1 MTWLFTSSGNQAIT
15 VGNTTGCTSLSAHAE
30 SMRKPVI
37 SLTMLVKAVMIVS
50 LPPLMVLSLYV
61 VFGLFNL
68 SHFFYAYIGILIASA
83 VFVYPFLSNVIA
95 LTDYVDDLAQDRKV
109 EAPFLSILNTVG
121 RLSDAL
127 NRLNRSWERK
137 KQQMENIIIEREIL
151 VDTIPDILLLLDNDN
166 RVVRTNRAARSIFGQ
181 NLAKKSLKEVIPNEN
196 LLSAVYAVVEDMKG
210 REIEFRIE
218 DPSTRDFRAIIE
230 RFPVP
235 SSGGISTVITLT
247 DVTEMKRGEQMRADF
262 VANASHEIRTPL
274 ASIIGFIET
283 LQGPAKDDA
292 EAQEQFLKLMNDQA
306 QRMSRLVQDLL
317 TLSKVE
323 VDASKPPMD
332 KVNLGKVVRREVQH
346 FDWAAQQKDM
356 QIRLDMKD
364 NLPSVRG
371 DEGELAQVVHNL
383 VGNAIKYG
391 TAGSDVSINLRV
403 STSFPSVA
411 NFRTQDRAI
420 CLSVRDKGEGIPKEH
435 IPRLTERFYR
445 VDTARTRKVGGTGL
459 GLAIVKHIIH
469 RHRGVMTVDSVVGKG
484 SVFSVYLPIYDE
496 G

>member
-1 MTWLFTSSGNQAIT
+1 MHKPEI
-15 VGNTTGCTSLSAHAE
+15 
-30 SMRKPVI
+30 SM
-37 SLTMLVKAVMIVS
+37 TMLVKAVMIVS
-50 LPPLMVLSLYV
+50 LPPLMVLSMYV
-61 VFGLFNL
+61 VMGLFNL
-68 SHFFYAYIGILIASA
+68 SHFFYAYIGILLASV
-83 VFVYPFLSNVIA
+83 VFVYPFLSNVMA
-95 LTDYVDDLAQDRKV
+95 LTDYVDNLAQDRKAD
-109 EAPFLSILNTVG
+109 APFLSILNTVG

-151 VDTIPDILLLLDNDN
+151 VDTIPDILVMLDSGN
-166 RVVRTNRAARSIFGQ
+166 RVVRTNRAARAIFGQ
-181 NLAKKSLKEVIPNEN
+181 NLAKKPLKEVIPNEH
-196 LLSAVYAVVEDMKG
+196 LLGTVYAVVEDMKG
-210 REIEFRIE
+210 REIDFRIE
-218 DPSTRDFRAIIE
+218 EPAQRDFRAIIE

-247 DVTEMKRGEQMRADF
+247 DITEMKRGEQMRADF

-283 LQGPAKDDA
+283 LQGPARDDPA
-292 EAQEQFLKLMNDQA
+292 AQVQFLKLMNDQA

-323 VDASKPPMD
+323 VDASKPPME
-332 KVNLGKVVRREVQH
+332 KVGLAKVVRRELQH

-364 NLPSVRG
+364 SVPAVRG

-391 TAGSDVSINLRV
+391 HAGSDVTVSLRV

-411 NFRTQDRAI
+411 NFRTYDRAI

-459 GLAIVKHIIH
+459 GLAIVKHIVH
-469 RHRGVMTVDSVVGKG
+469 RHRGVMTIDSVVGKG
-484 SVFSVYLPIYDE
+484 SVFSIYLPIYDE
-496 G
+496 S

>member
-1 MTWLFTSSGNQAIT
+1 
-15 VGNTTGCTSLSAHAE
+15 
-30 SMRKPVI
+30 MRKPVI
-37 SLTMLVKAVMIVS
+37 SMTMLVKAVMIVS

-61 VFGLFNL
+61 VIGVFNL
-68 SHFFYAYIGILIASA
+68 SHFFYAYIGILCAS
-83 VFVYPFLSNVIA
+83 VIFVYPFLSNLMA
-95 LTDYVDDLAQDRKV
+95 LTEYVEDLSQDKRAD
-109 EAPFLSILNTVG
+109 APFLNILNTVG
-121 RLSDAL
+121 QLSDAL
-127 NRLNRSWERK
+127 MRLNRSWERK

-151 VDTIPDILLLLDNDN
+151 VDTIPDILIMLDSEN

-181 NLAKKSLKEVIPNEN
+181 NLAKKPLKEVIPNES
-196 LLSAVYAVVEDMKG
+196 LLGTVYAVVEDMKG
-210 REIEFRIE
+210 REIDFRIE
-218 DPSTRDFRAIIE
+218 EPSQRDFRAIIE

-235 SSGGISTVITLT
+235 SSGGISTVLTLT
-247 DVTEMKRGEQMRADF
+247 DITEMKRGEQMRADF

-283 LQGPAKDDA
+283 LQGPAKDDKD
-292 EAQEQFLKLMNDQA
+292 AQVQFLKLMNDQA
-306 QRMSRLVQDLL
+306 QRMSQLVQDLL

-323 VDASKPPMD
+323 VDASKPPME
-332 KVNLGKVVRREVQH
+332 KVNLVKVVRREAQH

-356 QIRLDMKD
+356 QIRLDMK
-364 NLPSVRG
+364 NSLPAVRG

-391 TAGSDVSINLRV
+391 TAGSDVTINLRV
-403 STSFPSVA
+403 STSFPNIA
-411 NFRTQDRAI
+411 NFRIYDRAI

-469 RHRGVMTVDSVVGKG
+469 RHKGVMTIDSVVGKG

-496 G
+496 S

>member
-1 MTWLFTSSGNQAIT
+1 
-15 VGNTTGCTSLSAHAE
+15 
-30 SMRKPVI
+30 MRKPII

-61 VFGLFNL
+61 VLGLFSL
-68 SHFFYAYIGILIASA
+68 THFFYAYIGILFASII
-83 VFVYPFLSNVIA
+83 FVYPFLANVMS
-95 LTDYVDDLAQDRKV
+95 LTDYVAALAQDRKV
-109 EAPFLSILNTVG
+109 DAPYLSVLNTVG

-127 NRLNRSWERK
+127 MRLNRSWERK

-151 VDTIPDILLLLDNDN
+151 VDTIPDILIMLDNEN

-181 NLAKKSLKEVIPNEN
+181 NLAKKPLKEVIPNES
-196 LLSAVYAVVEDMKG
+196 LLGTVYAVVEDMKG

-218 DPSTRDFRAIIE
+218 DPSTRDFKAIIE

-247 DVTEMKRGEQMRADF
+247 DITEIKRGEQMRADF

-283 LQGPAKDDA
+283 LQGPAKDDK
-292 EAQEQFLKLMNDQA
+292 EAHEQFLKLMNDQA
-306 QRMSRLVQDLL
+306 QRMSQLVQDLL

-323 VDASKPPMD
+323 VDASKPPME
-332 KVNLGKVVRREVQH
+332 KVSLVKLVRREIQH
-346 FDWAAQQKDM
+346 FDWAAQQKNM
-356 QIRLDMKD
+356 QLRVDMKD
-364 NLPSVRG
+364 NIPAVRG

-391 TAGSDVSINLRV
+391 VAGSDVTINLRV
-403 STSFPSVA
+403 STSFPSIA
-411 NFRTQDRAI
+411 NFRTYDRAI
-420 CLSVRDKGEGIPKEH
+420 CLSVRDKGDGIPKEH

-459 GLAIVKHIIH
+459 GLAIVKHIVH
-469 RHRGVMTVDSVVGKG
+469 RHRGVMTIDSVVGKG
-484 SVFSVYLPIYDE
+484 SVFSVYLPIYSDN
-496 G
+496 